1 MMGGADFA
9 GLPYAAQNTPS
20 GVVPSVDQRRW
31 QTCPVCFG
39 KGLVANGFY
48 SAPGQPT
55 WPSTSTGPEKCRSCG
70 GRGIVR

>member
-1 MMGGADFA
+1 VSPYGDPDPLA
-9 GLPYAAQNTPS
+9 GK
-20 GVVPSVDQRRW
+20 VIPSVDQRRW

-48 SAPGQPT
+48 SAPGMPYYPATGTQP
-55 WPSTSTGPEKCRSCG
+55 EQCRSCG

>member
-1 MMGGADFA
+1 MNP
-9 GLPYAAQNTPS
+9 LPDQKTYDERMALIA
-20 GVVPSVDQRRW
+20 VDQKRW

-48 SAPGQPT
+48 SAPGMPHY
-55 WPSTSTGPEKCRSCG
+55 PATSTMPESCRSCG